1 MSKFYTLGSY
11 TDQAL
16 AGFIKNPNDDRSAV
30 IRTLLESVG
39 GKVVLFDILRGTSDF
54 IMCVEELDFE
64 ALASVKVAVQST
76 GMVKDFMMFEVTD
89 MGKIASDASKA
100 LASYK
105 KPGE

>member
-39 GKVVLFDILRGTSDF
+39 GKVV
-54 IMCVEELDFE
+54 
-64 ALASVKVAVQST
+64 
-76 GMVKDFMMFEVTD
+76 
-89 MGKIASDASKA
+89 
-100 LASYK
+100 
-105 KPGE
+105 